1 MAARCE
7 IDPLDTAVEVCDHCG
22 GRFCGDHL
30 VWPGGRNRPPLCKPC
45 AVGASGVRSTAA
57 RGRRRPPRQVKR
69 RRQQLQS
76 ELQADRAAGPAGD
89 PGLGHL
95 TDSAPASADDALP
108 EHLERAWPALPRRPV
123 PTSVPRPA
131 PEPVPVS
138 EHPSRPVPVVATPAQ
153 HPAPVAPSA
162 PPMLARPDA
171 AGPGTGGPYRAT
183 APRPLGSSAEVGPRP
198 TEPAWPE
205 PGGDDRR

>member
-45 AVGASGVRSTAA
+45 AVAASGVRTTAA
-57 RGRRRPPRQVKR
+57 RGRRRPPRQIKR
-69 RRQQLQS
+69 RRQQLRA
-76 ELQADRAAGPAGD
+76 ELQADLAAAPAD
-89 PGLGHL
+89 EPGLGHT
-95 TDSAPASADDALP
+95 TDSAPASAGDALP
-108 EHLERAWPALPRRPV
+108 EHVERAWPPLPRRPASA
-123 PTSVPRPA
+123 SVSRPA

-138 EHPSRPVPVVATPAQ
+138 EHQSRPVPVVANPAQ
-153 HPAPVAPSA
+153 HPPPVAPSA
-162 PPMLARPDA
+162 QPMLARLRP
-171 AGPGTGGPYRAT
+171 AGAGTGAPYRAT

-198 TEPAWPE
+198 TGTAWPA
-205 PGGDDRR
+205 PGGDDRG